1 MARRRCHWILI
12 TLLVMAAAIP
22 PQALAQLAP
31 PTSGGITALE
41 EALRPLGVYKRLLI
55 IGAHPDD
62 EDTELLTI
70 AVRKYGA
77 AAAYLSLNRGEGGQN
92 LIGPEL
98 GEGLGLIRTEELLA
112 ARRIDGARQFFTR
125 AYDFGYSKSVEDTW
139 HHWPQD
145 SILKDV
151 VRIVR
156 RFRPQVIVS
165 VFSGTPADGHGQHQA
180 AGWAA
185 HEAFRV
191 AGDSTVFPELLA
203 EEGLR
208 PWSPVKLYLS
218 ARFTPRD
225 ATLRISGGELDP
237 VVGQS
242 YHQIALRSRSQH
254 RSQDMGRLESV
265 GPSEV
270 RVTLVEDRSGT
281 DRGGDGLFAGTRF
294 LDMLSGTGGDQ
305 RELRLLLAKYVAR
318 IAHAKNVPR
327 PDSLGA
333 LGDSLVL
340 AWYDLVSL
348 MDRLASASTGSMGML
363 MSPVLHDQSQHLAEA
378 IRVSRGVVFDVYT
391 DRGHSTPG
399 DSLRLTMLG
408 WNTSATPAG
417 LLMWLQQRVGV
428 VPGGP
433 GTSDGTAVGP
443 GEVDTVMVELV
454 PDRLAVNPYFLQAPR
469 DGALYRWLA
478 PPGVADGGLFSV
490 YGLPF
495 GPAPVRGAFTMLL
508 EGGSLT
514 FHQEASY
521 RYLDQA
527 SGEIRRPVVVLPR
540 LDVVLEPRN
549 TVLQVGGE
557 PRHFTIT
564 LTNNA
569 ASAMT
574 GEVRPEVPS
583 GWPRVNPQA
592 FRLEPGSRAAFSFS
606 VALPDDLESGTFNI
620 GAVARSADGAE
631 YRLGVVTVD
640 YPHIHART
648 FSRDA
653 ISTVRLA
660 PLEIPDLAM
669 VGYIRGAAD
678 RVPEALWD
686 VGLPLTIID
695 DATLARGDLGQ
706 FDAIVIGSRAYEI
719 NETLVRYNDRL
730 LNYAS
735 AGGLLLVQYQ
745 QYQFFDAGYA
755 PFPLSVGGRPLVTD
769 GRTSKG
775 SRPAAGR
782 RWNTHDRVADETAA
796 VSVLD
801 PDHPMVAGPNT
812 LTDAD
817 WDDWVQ
823 ERGLYFARSWDKAY
837 QAVLEMHDP
846 GEGPLEGS
854 VLVADIGDGRYIY
867 TGISFFRQLPAGV
880 PGAYRL
886 FMNMLAMSKRK
897 GVS

>member
-1 MARRRCHWILI
+1 MARRWHQRGLI
-12 TLLVMAAAIP
+12 AALAVAATAP
-22 PQALAQLAP
+22 PRAYAQLAP
-31 PTSGGITALE
+31 PTSGGLTVLE
-41 EALRPLGVYKRLLI
+41 EALRPLGVHKRLLV

-62 EDTELLTI
+62 EDTELLTL
-70 AVRKYGA
+70 AVRKHGA

-98 GEGLGLIRTEELLA
+98 GEALGLIRTEELLA

-125 AYDFGYSKSVEDTW
+125 AYDFGYSKSIEDTW
-139 HHWPQD
+139 HHWPRD

-151 VRIVR
+151 VRVVR
-156 RFRPQVIVS
+156 RFRPQVVVS

-191 AGDSTVFPELLA
+191 AGDSTVFPELFA

-208 PWSPVKLYLS
+208 PWSPFKLYRS
-218 ARFTPRD
+218 ARFSPRA
-225 ATLRISGGELDP
+225 ATLRLSGGDVDP

-242 YHQIALRSRSQH
+242 YHQIAMRSRSQH
-254 RSQDMGRLESV
+254 RSQDMGRLERM

-270 RVTLVEDRSGT
+270 RLALVEDRSGG
-281 DRGGDGLFAGTRF
+281 DSGGDGVFAGIQTDF
-294 LDMLSGTGGDQ
+294 PAMLSGMRGDQ
-305 RELRLLLAKYVAR
+305 QKLRRLAARYVAR
-318 IAHAKNVPR
+318 VANAKDVPR
-327 PDSLGA
+327 PDSLEA

-340 AWYDLVSL
+340 AWSDLMSL
-348 MDRLASASTGSMGML
+348 MDGVASASTGFRGTL
-363 MSPVLHDQSQHLAEA
+363 VPQALHDQSRHLAHA
-378 IRVSRGVVFDVYT
+378 IRVSRGVVFDMHT

-399 DSLRLTMLG
+399 DTLTLTMLSWNASARPARLTM
-408 WNTSATPAG
+408 WP
-417 LLMWLQQRVGV
+417 QQRVGV
-428 VPGGP
+428 MLSQPRA
-433 GTSDGTAVGP
+433 SDGTAAVAP
-443 GEVDTVMVELV
+443 GNVDTVTVDMV
-454 PDRLAVNPYFLQAPR
+454 PDRLAINPYFLKVPR
-469 DGALYRWLA
+469 DEGVYRWLA
-478 PPGVADGGLFSV
+478 PSGADRGLFSV

-495 GPAPVRGAFTMLL
+495 GPAPLRGAFTMLL
-508 EGGSLT
+508 DEGSLT
-514 FHQEASY
+514 FNREVSY

-527 SGEIRRPVVVLPR
+527 VGEIRRPVVVLPR

-557 PRHFTIT
+557 PRHLTVT

-569 ASAMT
+569 ASLAA
-574 GEVRPEVPS
+574 GEVGLEVPS
-583 GWPRVNPQA
+583 GWPAVTPQA
-592 FRLEPGSRAAFSFS
+592 FKLEPGSRVAFTFS
-606 VALPDDLESGTFNI
+606 VRLPDDLESGTFRI
-620 GAVARSADGAE
+620 DAVAKGTEGTE

-653 ISTVRLA
+653 MSTVRLV

-669 VGYIRGAAD
+669 IGYIRGAAD

-695 DATLARGDLGQ
+695 DATLAHGDLSR
-706 FDAIVIGSRAYEI
+706 FDAIVVGSRAYEVS
-719 NETLVRYNDRL
+719 ETLVRHNDRL
-730 LNYAS
+730 LDYAD

-745 QYQFFDAGYA
+745 QYQFFDGGYA
-755 PFPLSVGGRPLVTD
+755 PFPMSVGGRPLVAD
-769 GRTSKG
+769 GQTSNG
-775 SRPAAGR
+775 ARPGR
-782 RWNTHDRVADETAA
+782 NTHDRVADETAA
-796 VSVLD
+796 VRILS
-801 PDHPMVAGPNT
+801 PDHPMVTQPNA

-817 WDDWVQ
+817 WDGWVQ

-854 VLVADIGDGRYIY
+854 LLVADLGDGRYVY
-867 TGISFFRQLPAGV
+867 TGVSFFRQLPAGV

-886 FMNMLAMSKRK
+886 FMNMLAMGKRK

>member
-1 MARRRCHWILI
+1 MARRLHHWGLI
-12 TLLVMAAAIP
+12 TALAMAAAGP
-22 PQALAQLAP
+22 PQAFAQLAP

-62 EDTELLTI
+62 EDTELLTL
-70 AVRKYGA
+70 AVRKHGA
-77 AAAYLSLNRGEGGQN
+77 GAAYLSLNRGEGGQN

-125 AYDFGYSKSVEDTW
+125 AYDFGYSKTIEDTW
-139 HHWPQD
+139 HHWPRD

-151 VRIVR
+151 VRVVR

-191 AGDSTVFPELLA
+191 AGDSTVFPELFA
-203 EEGLR
+203 EEGLS

-218 ARFTPRD
+218 SRFRREST
-225 ATLRISGGELDP
+225 TLRISGGDLDP

-242 YHQIALRSRSQH
+242 YHQIAMRSRSQH
-254 RSQDMGRLESV
+254 RSQDMGRLQSM

-270 RVTLVEDRSGT
+270 RIALVEDRSGT
-281 DRGGDGLFAGTRF
+281 DPGGDGLFAGVQTE
-294 LDMLSGTGGDQ
+294 LQAVLSGIGGDQ
-305 RELRLLLAKYVAR
+305 QSLQQLLAVYVAR
-318 IAHAKNVPR
+318 VANAKAVPR
-327 PDSLGA
+327 PDSLEA
-333 LGDSLVL
+333 LGDSLAL
-340 AWYDLVSL
+340 AWSDLVAL
-348 MDRLASASTGSMGML
+348 MDVVVSASTGAIGTL
-363 MSPVLHDQSQHLAEA
+363 VPPVLHDQSRHLAEA
-378 IRVSRGVVFDVYT
+378 IRVSRGSVFDVYA
-391 DRGHSTPG
+391 DRSHSVPG
-399 DSLRLTMLG
+399 DSLILTMLS
-408 WNTSATPAG
+408 WNTSAKAAG
-417 LLMWLQQRVGV
+417 LTMWPQQRVGMLSQARTSGGSV
-428 VPGGP
+428 VG
-433 GTSDGTAVGP
+433 A
-443 GEVDTVMVELV
+443 GEVDTVTVELV

-469 DGALYRWLA
+469 DGAIYRWLA
-478 PPGVADGGLFSV
+478 PEGVADRGLFSV

-508 EGGSLT
+508 DRGSLT

-521 RYLDQA
+521 RYRDQA
-527 SGEIRRPVVVLPR
+527 LGEIRRPVVVLPR
-540 LDVVLEPRN
+540 LDVVLEPGN

-557 PRHFTIT
+557 PRQFTVT
-564 LTNNA
+564 VTNNA
-569 ASAMT
+569 GSVAT
-574 GEVRPEVPS
+574 GEVGPEVPS
-583 GWPRVNPQA
+583 GWPRVNSQA
-592 FRLEPGSRAAFSFS
+592 FRLEPGSRVAFTFS
-606 VALPDDLESGTFNI
+606 VAAPDDLESGTFRI
-620 GAVARSADGAE
+620 GAVARSNDGTE

-653 ISTVRLA
+653 VSMVKLA
-660 PLEIPDLAM
+660 PLEMPDMAM

-695 DATLARGDLGQ
+695 DAMLVNGDLGR
-706 FDAIVIGSRAYEI
+706 FNAIIVGSRAYEI

-730 LNYAS
+730 LDYAR

-745 QYQFFDAGYA
+745 QYQFFDGGYS
-755 PFPLSVGGRPLVTD
+755 PFPMSVGGRPLVAD
-769 GRTSKG
+769 GQTSTG
-775 SRPAAGR
+775 ARPGR
-782 RWNTHDRVADETAA
+782 NTHDRVADETAA
-796 VSVLD
+796 VRMLD
-801 PDHPMVAGPNT
+801 PDNPVVAQPNA
-812 LTDAD
+812 LTNAD

-823 ERGLYFARSWDKAY
+823 ERGLYFARSWDTAY
-837 QAVLEMHDP
+837 QSVLEMHDP

-854 VLVADIGDGRYIY
+854 VLVADVGDGRYIY

-886 FMNMLAMSKRK
+886 FMNMLAMSKHK